1 MSDHRRKEAL
11 DEAMDVVA
19 LIMGG
24 TPMLAVVRS
33 MILLAPPLSAFSI
46 RVRGPTV
53 SPREKLPRDGHR
65 FDQGSDAINQPQIPR
80 VTLTHRGQPAIQST
94 DKNPDATR
102 NPAISSVTENHAAI
116 AEVSLIFQISS

>member
-65 FDQGSDAINQPQIPR
+65 FDQGSDAINQPTNPESYPHPQRPTSNPINRQEPR
-80 VTLTHRGQPAIQST
+80 R
-94 DKNPDATR
+94 DKEPR
-102 NPAISSVTENHAAI
+102 H
-116 AEVSLIFQISS
+116 Q